1 MGGNSSRSQSHVA
14 KAVTHSMAQEFLTN
28 NVEPQEVQYTQET
41 QIVIEAPQEDAQE
54 SEMNIRQY
62 KLFPTVCANW
72 KTGASIDSV
81 LKRQALPT
89 NKINCRN
96 GNPPEE
102 ILREENFLPSM
113 PRTSQNNPFRLL
125 NEDINNQLIYPQLL
139 QNSSARTEESLQWSL
154 GSPPT
159 KNNYFDKDKQAALR
173 RLLNQHRSVGECVKK
188 LVKTAPGKNYCDA
201 FKLGTELNDEMKK
214 TFGLLSGWFEHLEVD
229 DYEPFNCEDSKGKR

>member
-1 MGGNSSRSQSHVA
+1 MSIRDYDSGIFSTCVPTDEIPITTNDEILGIRIRLKVAASVEEKDALELALFAENKGENKNNGSRSQSHVA

-28 NVEPQEVQYTQET
+28 NVEPQEVQNTQET

-62 KLFPTVCANW
+62 KLFPTNSKGKRLPPT
-72 KTGASIDSV
+72 KTI
-81 LKRQALPT
+81 
-89 NKINCRN
+89 
-96 GNPPEE
+96 
-102 ILREENFLPSM
+102 
-113 PRTSQNNPFRLL
+113 
-125 NEDINNQLIYPQLL
+125 
-139 QNSSARTEESLQWSL
+139 ESLQWSL

-188 LVKTAPGKNYCDA
+188 LVKTTPGKNYCDA